1 MIQQEDIIMENTYG
15 IIIETKVVNMFM
27 TVNVEK
33 AIMNMLPYKGVYHVS
48 SLV

>member
-1 MIQQEDIIMENTYG
+1 MENTYG
-15 IIIETKVVNMFM
+15 IIIETKVINMFM

-33 AIMNMLPYKGVYHVS
+33 SIMNMLPYKCVYHVS